1 MCVRVRQPFAFRV
14 GVCAR
19 APFPAG
25 ARQAQSRGL
34 QKGRGWRAGS
44 RATVRGPLSREGGL
58 CSRARE
64 VGEGAAAR
72 PPRGCPF
79 SFLLSSRSLLTLSL
93 PTTML
98 FRFVERGVTRSPGYV
113 QGRGVEGVRVSARGA
128 AARRVNLAPTFFPR
142 RAARSRS
149 PLACRGTERGAGRL
163 QPLPT
168 RSIWARIME
177 SHSCQPSRGVGCA
190 ERPFSTRS
198 LPGPAALLTVSFRA
212 AAERDARARG
222 SRRWAGTLC
231 MPTPTSSFARKGNN
245 PALGGRTRRRKG
257 PEHGRRGGAAAGT
270 RPPLFGRNEEGVAK
284 SRARAHA
291 AGARA
296 ASAQAPTPRR
306 RGWVCCDVP

>member
-149 PLACRGTERGAGRL
+149 PLACPGDGKGRRPPSTPSDTLNLGENHGESFLPAFKGCGLCRTTLQHAQPPGAGC
-163 QPLPT
+163 
-168 RSIWARIME
+168 IAD
-177 SHSCQPSRGVGCA
+177 CV
-190 ERPFSTRS
+190 FS
-198 LPGPAALLTVSFRA
+198 
-212 AAERDARARG
+212 
-222 SRRWAGTLC
+222 
-231 MPTPTSSFARKGNN
+231 
-245 PALGGRTRRRKG
+245 
-257 PEHGRRGGAAAGT
+257 
-270 RPPLFGRNEEGVAK
+270 
-284 SRARAHA
+284 
-291 AGARA
+291 
-296 ASAQAPTPRR
+296 RR
-306 RGWVCCDVP
+306 RGEGCSCAGQPPLGWDAVHAHAHLLIRKKRRQSCAWREN